1 MSMHRR
7 TPQLAQV
14 YAILNDTSI
23 PDVDA
28 RQQALVLLRNALHSR
43 QHKTRYIRRRNRIIR
58 ITGYIRRINKVIR
71 RVVDIIIDNNSTLYP
86 VRDNACETLAR
97 YFYEGQ

>member
-14 YAILNDTSI
+14 HAILDDTSI
-23 PDVDA
+23 PDADA
-28 RQQALVLLRNALHSR
+28 LQQALVLLRNALHSP
-43 QHKTRYIRRRNRIIR
+43 QHRTRYIRRLNRIIR
-58 ITGYIRRINKVIR
+58 FTRYIRRITRVIR
-71 RVVDIIIDNNSTLYP
+71 RVIDIIIDNNSTLYP

>member
-1 MSMHRR
+1 MHRR
-7 TPQLAQV
+7 TPQLAQA

-23 PDVDA
+23 PDADA

-58 ITGYIRRINKVIR
+58 ITGYIRRHTRVIL
-71 RVVDIIIDNNSTLYP
+71 RVIDILIHNNSTLIP
-86 VRDNACETLAR
+86 VRDNACECLNR
-97 YFYEGQ
+97 WFYEGQ

>member
-7 TPQLAQV
+7 TPQLWQAYDV
-14 YAILNDTSI
+14 LNDTYI
-23 PDVDA
+23 PDADA
-28 RQQALVLLRNALHSR
+28 LQQALVLLRNALHSH
-43 QHKTRYIRRRNRIIR
+43 QHRTRYIRRLNRVIR
-58 ITGYIRRINKVIR
+58 FTRYIRRITRVIR
-71 RVVDIIIDNNSTLYP
+71 RVIDIIIDNNSTLYP